1 LFQIESKT
9 NRTRNKVV
17 MNRKLSIIIVE
28 DQHIFRKGLIL
39 LLKEIPGIQIF
50 GEASNGEE
58 FLKMIENERPDI
70 VFMDIQM
77 PVMNGIDATKN
88 AIALYPDLKI
98 VAISMFGDEEYLVSM
113 LEAGVKGFLLKTVEE
128 YELKKAI
135 ELVSDNKN
143 YFSDELLPVLTN
155 SLVNRKARSE
165 TPEPELR
172 EELTKREIEVLDL
185 ICKGFT
191 IKEIADKLFISQR
204 TVDGH
209 KANLFRKTGVDSSVK
224 LVTFAIRNNLYKI

>member
-1 LFQIESKT
+1 MDK
-9 NRTRNKVV
+9 
-17 MNRKLSIIIVE
+17 NRKLQVMIVE
-28 DQHIFRKGLIL
+28 DQHIFRKGLIM
-39 LLKEIPGIQIF
+39 LLKEISGVTIF
-50 GEASNGEE
+50 GEASNGQE
-58 FLKMIENERPDI
+58 FLNMIEKERPDI

-77 PVMNGIDATKN
+77 PIMNGIEATKQ
-88 AIALYPDLKI
+88 ALDLYPSLKI

-113 LEAGVKGFLLKTVEE
+113 IEAGVKGFLLKTVEE
-128 YELKKAI
+128 YELQKAI

-155 SLVNRKARSE
+155 SLVNRKAK
-165 TPEPELR
+165 PENNGYELK
-172 EELTKREIEVLDL
+172 EELTKREIEVLSL

-191 IKEIADKLFISQR
+191 IKEIADQLFISQR

-224 LVTFAIRNNLYKI
+224 LVTFAIRNNLYKL

>member
-1 LFQIESKT
+1 MDK
-9 NRTRNKVV
+9 NKKLQV
-17 MNRKLSIIIVE
+17 MIVE
-28 DQHIFRKGLIL
+28 DQHIFRKGLIM
-39 LLKEIPGIQIF
+39 LLKEIQGVSIF
-50 GEASNGEE
+50 GEASNGQE
-58 FLKMIENERPDI
+58 FLKMIEKERPDI

-77 PVMNGIDATKN
+77 PVLNGIEATKQ
-88 AIALYPDLKI
+88 ALDLYPSLKI

-113 LEAGVKGFLLKTVEE
+113 IEAGVKGFLLKTVEE
-128 YELKKAI
+128 YELQKAI

-155 SLVNRKARSE
+155 SLVNRKSK
-165 TPEPELR
+165 PENNGYELK
-172 EELTKREIEVLDL
+172 EELTKREIEVLNL

-191 IKEIADKLFISQR
+191 IKEIADQLFISQR

>member
-1 LFQIESKT
+1 
-9 NRTRNKVV
+9 
-17 MNRKLSIIIVE
+17 MIVE

-39 LLKEIPGIQIF
+39 LLKEIPGVEIF
-50 GEASNGEE
+50 GEASNGQE
-58 FLKMIENERPDI
+58 FLDMIKDERPDI

-77 PVMNGIDATKN
+77 PVMNGIEATKK
-88 AIALYPDLKI
+88 AIEEYPGLKI
-98 VAISMFGDEEYLVSM
+98 VAISMFGEEEYLVSM
-113 LEAGVKGFLLKTVEE
+113 LEAGIKGFLLKTVEE
-128 YELKKAI
+128 YELHKAI

-155 SLVNRKARSE
+155 SLVNRKSRTSGQ
-165 TPEPELR
+165 EPELR
-172 EELTKREIEVLDL
+172 EELTKREMEVLNL

-191 IKEIADKLFISQR
+191 IKEIAEQLFISQR

-224 LVTFAIRNNLYKI
+224 LVTFAIRNNLFKV

>member
-1 LFQIESKT
+1 MDKSKKLQI
-9 NRTRNKVV
+9 
-17 MNRKLSIIIVE
+17 MIVE
-28 DQHIFRKGLIL
+28 DQHIFRKGLIM
-39 LLKEIPGIQIF
+39 LLKEMPGITIF

-58 FLKMIENERPDI
+58 FLKMIEKQRPDI

-77 PVMNGIDATKN
+77 PVMNGIEATRQ
-88 AIALYPDLKI
+88 ALDLYPGLKI

-113 LEAGVKGFLLKTVEE
+113 IEAGVKGFLLKTVEE

-143 YFSDELLPVLTN
+143 YFSDELLPVLTS
-155 SLVNRKARSE
+155 SLVNRKSK
-165 TPEPELR
+165 PDHDLELK
-172 EELTKREIEVLDL
+172 EELTRREIEILNL

-191 IKEIADKLFISQR
+191 IKEIADQLFISQR

-224 LVTFAIRNNLYKI
+224 LVTFAIKNNLYKL

>member
-1 LFQIESKT
+1 MDKNSKLQI
-9 NRTRNKVV
+9 
-17 MNRKLSIIIVE
+17 MIVE
-28 DQHIFRKGLIL
+28 DQHIFRKGLIM
-39 LLKEIPGIQIF
+39 LLKEIPGVSIF

-58 FLKMIENERPDI
+58 FLEMIENQRPDI

-77 PVMNGIDATKN
+77 PVMNGIEATRR
-88 AIALYPDLKI
+88 ALELYPDLKI

-113 LEAGVKGFLLKTVEE
+113 IEVGVKGFLLKTVEE
-128 YELKKAI
+128 YELNKAI

-155 SLVNRKARSE
+155 SLVNRKSK
-165 TPEPELR
+165 PDNNGLELK
-172 EELTKREIEVLDL
+172 EELTKREVEVLNL
-185 ICKGFT
+185 ICKGYT
-191 IKEIADKLFISQR
+191 IKEIADQLFISQR

-224 LVTFAIRNNLYKI
+224 LVTFAIKNNLFQV

>member
-1 LFQIESKT
+1 MDKSKSKI
-9 NRTRNKVV
+9 RI
-17 MNRKLSIIIVE
+17 MIVE
-28 DQHIFRKGLIL
+28 DQHIFRKGLIM
-39 LLKEIPGIQIF
+39 LLKEIPGVQIF
-50 GEASNGEE
+50 GEASNGQE
-58 FLKMIENERPDI
+58 FLEMIKDEQPDI

-77 PVMNGIDATKN
+77 PVMNGIDATKK
-88 AIALYPDLKI
+88 AIEDNPGLKI

-128 YELKKAI
+128 YELQKAI

-155 SLVNRKARSE
+155 SLVNRKPKAEES
-165 TPEPELR
+165 EPELR
-172 EELTKREIEVLDL
+172 EELTKREVEVLNL

-191 IKEIADKLFISQR
+191 IKEIAEQLFISQR

-224 LVTFAIRNNLYKI
+224 LVTFAIRNNLFKL